1 MMIYISSST
10 FDISR
15 LQKVFKFSTL
25 VHGNDDDD
33 DGDED
38 DANDQCRHCPGV
50 VGPAESILFV
60 CSNLCSL
67 VCLFTHLA
75 QNSGFA
81 SVSASIKGGGPHT
94 ETSQGTRGKGLQ

>member
-1 MMIYISSST
+1 MPSFKIPSVLMM
-10 FDISR
+10 ISR
-15 LQKVFKFSTL
+15 LQEVFKFSTL

-60 CSNLCSL
+60 
-67 VCLFTHLA
+67 
-75 QNSGFA
+75 
-81 SVSASIKGGGPHT
+81 
-94 ETSQGTRGKGLQ
+94 